1 MDNMKKSF
9 LSTYRVPLL
18 SATLFVTFVSLTMSY
33 LNYHLDGEWIP
44 ISEILFSS
52 PACYFWILWF
62 CLIFYST
69 NGFSKEYRS
78 RLNMAIEAY
87 PLVNKDNIRKYV
99 KKDMASDYS
108 KTLIIV
114 FAGLPL
120 MYLSQHYDKQSGFST
135 IFLIISI
142 IPLMIDLIIYA
153 VLHLFPYHDPR

>member
-1 MDNMKKSF
+1 MDKVKKFS

-18 SATLFVTFVSLTMSY
+18 SATLFVIIVSLTMSY

-62 CLIFYST
+62 CLIFYCT

-87 PLVNKDNIRKYV
+87 PLVKKDDICKYV
-99 KKDMASDYS
+99 RKDMALVYS
-108 KTLIIV
+108 RTLLIV

-142 IPLMIDLIIYA
+142 IPLMIDLIVYA
-153 VLHLFPYHDPR
+153 VLHIYHNP